1 MVMIHK
7 THDHDSRGDN
17 FSQHSTASTGTASL
31 GTKRGTHK
39 AIQNIALGPKQLS
52 RLLVLFGVVYVVCLG
67 WVITRAHGQIAVR
80 NQGYVPYSDAP
91 INYRSEDLSDPVA
104 ILQQELNQGK
114 QKLKYEPKFG
124 YLKSVLKL
132 LKVPVDSQTLVFSK
146 TSFQYKKIS
155 PEHPRALYFNDDV
168 YVGKVHDGKA
178 IEIVSFDPM
187 QGAIFYL
194 LDEHKVDKPVFQ
206 RAELDCTQ
214 CHIAAGTRNVPG
226 VLLRSIYPTTTG
238 TQAPASQSY
247 ITDQESPIKDR
258 WGGWYVTGK
267 ISGLPHMANA
277 VVEDR
282 QTAGQ
287 PDQGASIKLVSLSN
301 AFDSSAYLTSQSDV
315 VAHLVLAHQTQM
327 HNLITLTNYKTRMAL
342 YAEAARNKSD
352 GSAAG
357 APLSEAA
364 RKQFERPAEQ
374 LLRYLLFVNEA
385 PLSVPG
391 GEGVEGS
398 SSYRKEFEARGV
410 RDAEGRSLRDFDLKT
425 RIFRYPC
432 SYLIY
437 SASFDALP
445 EPAKGYVY
453 HRLLEVLSG
462 EDKSGD
468 FSRLS
473 AEDRRAV
480 LEILLATK
488 PGLPAEWEDYARLNH
503 ISVHASAKRSRP
515 S

>member
-1 MVMIHK
+1 L
-7 THDHDSRGDN
+7 DRG
-17 FSQHSTASTGTASL
+17 
-31 GTKRGTHK
+31 KR
-39 AIQNIALGPKQLS
+39 
-52 RLLVLFGVVYVVCLG
+52 
-67 WVITRAHGQIAVR
+67 
-80 NQGYVPYSDAP
+80 
-91 INYRSEDLSDPVA
+91 
-104 ILQQELNQGK
+104 
-114 QKLKYEPKFG
+114 KLKYEPKYG

-194 LDEHKVDKPVFQ
+194 LDEHKVDKPAFQ

-226 VLLRSIYPTTTG
+226 VLLRSIYPTATG

-247 ITDQESPIKDR
+247 ITDQDSPLKER

-267 ISGLPHMANA
+267 IAGLPHMANA
-277 VVEDR
+277 VVDDR
-282 QTAGQ
+282 QTKGQ
-287 PDQGASIKLVSLSN
+287 SDQGASTKLISLSN
-301 AFDSSAYLTSQSDV
+301 SFSSAAYLTPSSDV

-327 HNLITLTNYKTRMAL
+327 HNLITLTNYKTRLAL
-342 YAEAARNKSD
+342 YAEAAQNK
-352 GSAAG
+352 GNGLAAD
-357 APLSEAA
+357 APLSEGA

-374 LLRYLLFVNEA
+374 LLRYLLFVNET
-385 PLSVPG
+385 PLSDPG
-391 GEGVEGS
+391 GEGIEGPS
-398 SSYRKEFEARGV
+398 AFAKEFAARGI
-410 RDAEGRSLRDFDLKT
+410 RDRKGRSLRDFDLKT

-453 HRLLEVLSG
+453 HRLLQVLNG
-462 EDKSGD
+462 QDKSGD

-473 AEDRRAV
+473 EEDRRAI

-488 PGLPAEWEDYARLNH
+488 PGLPAEWGDYARSNH
-503 ISVHASAKRSRP
+503 IPVSESGKHSRP
-515 S
+515 KQQG

>member
-1 MVMIHK
+1 MIHE
-7 THDHDSRGDN
+7 TDDHASGGDSL
-17 FSQHSTASTGTASL
+17 SQHNPASTGASL
-31 GTKRGTHK
+31 LSTQRGTRTWQRRLAFGK
-39 AIQNIALGPKQLS
+39 ERSS
-52 RLLVLFGVVYVVCLG
+52 RLLVSLVAVSVLCLG
-67 WVITRAHGQIAVR
+67 WVIARAYGQIAVR

-104 ILQQELNQGK
+104 KLQLELNQGK
-114 QKLKYEPKFG
+114 RKLKYEPKFG
-124 YLKSVLKL
+124 YLKSVLKQ

-226 VLLRSIYPTTTG
+226 VLLRSIYPTATG
-238 TQAPASQSY
+238 TQALSSQSY

-267 ISGLPHMANA
+267 IAGLPHMANA
-277 VVEDR
+277 VVEDK
-282 QTAGQ
+282 QTTE
-287 PDQGASIKLVSLSN
+287 PIDSGASIKLISLPHS
-301 AFDSSAYLTSQSDV
+301 FDSSAYLIPDSDV

-327 HNLITLTNYKTRMAL
+327 HNLITLTNYKTRLAL
-342 YAEAARNKSD
+342 YAEADKNKRIELPVDS
-352 GSAAG
+352 
-357 APLSEAA
+357 PLSEGT

-385 PLSVPG
+385 PLG
-391 GEGVEGS
+391 GEGIEGPS
-398 SSYRKEFEARGV
+398 AFAKEFAARGI
-410 RDAEGRSLRDFDLKT
+410 RDRKGRSLRDFDLKT

-453 HRLLEVLSG
+453 HRLLQVLTG
-462 EDKSGD
+462 QDKSGD
-468 FSRLS
+468 FSTLS
-473 AEDRRAV
+473 EEDRRAI

-488 PGLPAEWEDYARLNH
+488 PELPAEWEDYARLNH
-503 ISVHASAKRSRP
+503 ISIHASATHLRP

>member
-1 MVMIHK
+1 MIHEI
-7 THDHDSRGDN
+7 DDRASGEGN
-17 FSQHSTASTGTASL
+17 LSQHNPASTSAPSL
-31 GTKRGTHK
+31 STQRGTRK
-39 AIQNIALGPKQLS
+39 WQRRLAFGKEQSS
-52 RLLVLFGVVYVVCLG
+52 RLLVSLVAVSVLCLG
-67 WVITRAHGQIAVR
+67 WVIARAYGQIAVR

-114 QKLKYEPKFG
+114 RKLKYEQKFG

-226 VLLRSIYPTTTG
+226 VLLRSIYPTATG
-238 TQAPASQSY
+238 TQALSSQSY

-267 ISGLPHMANA
+267 IAGLPHMANA
-277 VVEDR
+277 VVEDK
-282 QTAGQ
+282 QTPGQ
-287 PDQGASIKLVSLSN
+287 PDQGASIKLVSLPN
-301 AFDSSAYLTSQSDV
+301 AFDSSAYLTPQSDV

-327 HNLITLTNYKTRMAL
+327 HNLITLTNYKTRLAL
-342 YAEAARNKSD
+342 YAEATKNKSD
-352 GSAAG
+352 GLAAD

-385 PLSVPG
+385 PLSLPG
-391 GEGVEGS
+391 GEGIEGS
-398 SSYRKEFEARGV
+398 STYQKEFEKRGV
-410 RDAEGRSLRDFDLKT
+410 RDGKGRSLRDFDLKT

-437 SASFDALP
+437 SSSFDALP

-453 HRLLEVLSG
+453 HRLLQVLTG
-462 EDKSGD
+462 QDKSGD
-468 FSRLS
+468 FSKLS
-473 AEDRRAV
+473 DEDRRAV

-488 PGLPAEWEDYARLNH
+488 PGLPAEWDDYARSNH
-503 ISVHASAKRSRP
+503 IPVHGSERHSHP